1 MLTNIGP
8 PLPFL
13 LFPVVFL
20 VLGAIMRYRS
30 RQRQLSRETA
40 MAALAAA
47 RGWSYAEEDI
57 TAYYGFEGPPFEQG
71 RNIHA
76 SNVMRGVSNGWKF
89 TRFDYRFTVHQGRSE
104 VTHVCSV
111 VAVQT
116 GAWLARLWV
125 TPETLLSMV
134 VDRFTG
140 HDIDTESEQF
150 NKTFKVSCENRKLA
164 IDVLNPRMMQYLL
177 QLPQL
182 GWSLQSGALV
192 IATGGLHEAPQI
204 DYYLTVAE
212 QILSLVPGF
221 VWTEA
226 GLTPPPEA

>member
-1 MLTNIGP
+1 MFWSFWP
-8 PLPFL
+8 PPFFF
-13 LFPVVFL
+13 LFPVVFIA
-20 VLGAIMRYRS
+20 LGTVMRYRN
-30 RQRQLSRETA
+30 RLFQRSRETA
-40 MAALAAA
+40 MAALART

-57 TAYYGFEGPPFEQG
+57 TAYYGYQGPPFEQG
-71 RNIHA
+71 RDIRA
-76 SNVMRGVSNGWKF
+76 TNVMSGVSKGWKF
-89 TRFDYRFTVHQGRSE
+89 TAFDYRFTVQQGRSE

-116 GAWLARLWV
+116 GAWLTRLWV
-125 TPETLLSMV
+125 TPETIRSMI
-134 VDRFTG
+134 VDHFTG
-140 HDIDTESEQF
+140 HDIDTESDQF
-150 NKTFKVSCENRKLA
+150 NKTFKVSCADRKLA

-192 IATGGLHEAPQI
+192 IATGGLHDGPQI
-204 DYYLTVAE
+204 DYHVTVAE

-226 GLTPPPEA
+226 GVTPPPEA